1 MNVIDIT
8 DATFDAQV
16 WKSSAIDKGGAVV
29 VVEFSDGVKAPEGGS
44 KKSSERMSDL
54 MNEVATEYG
63 EKVGLKM
70 FRMNYKTNPDIAQ
83 RYDIQS
89 APTLLLL
96 QVEELVGNPG
106 KDALK
111 AKIDKKLS

>member
-8 DATFDAQV
+8 DANFDPQV
-16 WKSSAIDKGGAVV
+16 FESDAIDKGGVVV
-29 VVEFSDGVKAPEGGS
+29 VVEFSDGVTAGAGET
-44 KKSSERMSDL
+44 KKRSEKMSDL

-63 EKVGLKM
+63 SKTGLKM
-70 FRMNYKTNPDIAQ
+70 FRMNYLTNPETA
-83 RYDIQS
+83 RRFDIQS

-106 KDALK
+106 KDILK
-111 AKIDKKLS
+111 AKIDKKLF